1 MKTESDIYVLL
12 FHLLEYWKR
21 ELLKNTV
28 DEQLKLEASD
38 SNDPDTL
45 IGLQFKETIEAVG
58 RQTLAGQA
66 YTFGSSQIISP
77 KFEEGNTSVCFS
89 DTHGRTTKVS
99 IRKFDSDN
107 NEIVIVWNEKAED
120 SGVEPEGISALTLDN
135 WFDPDTKRPTLINL
149 VKEFIENPQSDNV
162 SFSLLKRETPGLS
175 INLKDSKLENLKK
188 AAVALN
194 NSYLA
199 IQGPPGTGKTWTG
212 AHIIHHLIT
221 VEKKRVGITAQSKE
235 AIRNLLE
242 ATIKVFED
250 KKELNLLN
258 AVSKFNTNIP
268 HVEYK
273 KSWKNE
279 RLITGDFNL
288 LASTT
293 WLWADEKFSEDFTK
307 FDYLV
312 IDEAGQ
318 LSLIDALVAA
328 NGANNLLLLGDPQ
341 QLSQVTQASH
351 PFETGASVFEY
362 LLDGED
368 TISEEMGA
376 FLNKT
381 FRMRPEICKF
391 ISEEFYDKRLNHDE
405 RCEKREIGNGVNGLQ
420 WLPVNHKEDCVN
432 RSEEEA
438 TVITEI
444 VGELLGSRWTK
455 VTKEE
460 NKYTT
465 KEDTLSVEDFMVV
478 APYNAQV
485 REIQSQLVDAEIA
498 GIDKD
503 TVKRIV
509 GTVDKF
515 QGREAPVVL
524 YSLTTSRQDLIPKGR
539 KTDFIF
545 SPNRLNVAI
554 SRAQCLTFLIGTEEL
569 IDTRATS
576 IDEMKD
582 LNHFCRYIS
591 EAQIPSTEDESIFM
605 KEAEK
610 IINY

>member
-45 IGLQFKETIEAVG
+45 MGLKFKEEIQTVG
-58 RQTLAGQA
+58 QQTLVGQA
-66 YTFGSSQIISP
+66 YTFDSDQIISP
-77 KFEEGNTSVCFS
+77 KFEEGNASVSFL
-89 DTHGRTTKVS
+89 DAHGRTTNVS

-107 NEIVIVWNEKAED
+107 NEIVIVWNDKAKK
-120 SGVEPEGISALTLDN
+120 SGVEPEEISAITLDN
-135 WFDPDTKRPTLINL
+135 WFDPGIKRDTFINL
-149 VKEFIENPQSDNV
+149 VEKFIENPQSNNI
-162 SFSLLKRETPGLS
+162 SFSLLKRKTPELS
-175 INLKDSKLENLKK
+175 VNLQDSKLENLKK
-188 AAVALN
+188 AAVALD

-242 ATIKVFED
+242 ATVEVFENT
-250 KKELNLLN
+250 KELPLLD
-258 AVSKFNTNIP
+258 AVCKFNTDIP
-268 HVEYK
+268 HVKYNR
-273 KSWKNE
+273 SWKNDH
-279 RLITGDFNL
+279 LITGDFNL

-293 WLWADEKFSEDFTK
+293 WLWADKRFSEDFTK

-328 NGANNLLLLGDPQ
+328 NGANNLILLGDPQ
-341 QLSQVTQASH
+341 QLPQVTQASH
-351 PFETGASVFEY
+351 PLDTGASVFEY
-362 LLDGED
+362 LLDSED
-368 TISEEMGA
+368 TISEEMGI
-376 FLNKT
+376 FLDKT

-391 ISEEFYDKRLNHDE
+391 ISKEFYDKRLDYDE
-405 RCEKREIGNGVNGLQ
+405 RCEKREIGGDVNGLQ
-420 WLPVNHKEDCVN
+420 WVPVNHKEDCVN

-438 TVITEI
+438 AVITEI
-444 VGELLGSRWTK
+444 VGKLLGSHWTK
-455 VTKEE
+455 VTKEGD
-460 NKYTT
+460 KYTT
-465 KEDTLSVEDFMVV
+465 KEGALSVKDFMVV

-485 REIQSQLVDAEIA
+485 REIKSQLVDAQIE
-498 GIDKD
+498 GINKD
-503 TVKRIV
+503 TVKRMV

-524 YSLTTSRQDLIPKGR
+524 YSLTTSRQELIPKGR
-539 KTDFIF
+539 KTDFLF

-569 IDTRATS
+569 IDTRAIS
-576 IDEMKD
+576 IDEMKA

-591 EAQIPSTEDESIFM
+591 ESQKS
-605 KEAEK
+605 KQ
-610 IINY
+610 